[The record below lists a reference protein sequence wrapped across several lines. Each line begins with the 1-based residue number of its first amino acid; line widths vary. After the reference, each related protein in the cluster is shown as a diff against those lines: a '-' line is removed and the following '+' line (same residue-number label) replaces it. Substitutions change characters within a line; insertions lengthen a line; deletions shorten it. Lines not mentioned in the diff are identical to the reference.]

1 MSRKLQRTWFCISG
15 CLNFLWIQRLS
26 VSVQTSQSFEVS
38 FGFVELAVF
47 LVMNSKT
54 CICDVRE
61 GVSFFLFQLLL
72 NHMCNII
79 DLIYTST
86 CIFLKFESS
95 TKCRWELI
103 CLTWYL
109 ICDRNNCFNGYI
121 FIYLKMLLHQWF
133 SGVLE
138 VVC

>member
-1 MSRKLQRTWFCISG
+1 MFKFSMDAKI
-15 CLNFLWIQRLS
+15 LS

-54 CICDVRE
+54 CICDVHE

-79 DLIYTST
+79 DLVYPST

-95 TKCRWELI
+95 TKCR
-103 CLTWYL
+103 
-109 ICDRNNCFNGYI
+109 
-121 FIYLKMLLHQWF
+121 
-133 SGVLE
+133 
-138 VVC
+138 